1 MPKSKRSKDHK
12 KRVAARNQKV
22 KAQQTAMQKAF
33 NEILQA
39 QIEKRKA
46 EQLVGDGELTAQ
58 VGGQNIPFEVVSEV
72 PQTNQ

>member
-33 NEILQA
+33 NAIIQE

-46 EQLVGDGELTAQ
+46 EQLVDGNLTAQ
-58 VGGQNIPFEVVSEV
+58 VGGQSVPVEVIGEV